1 MAKSHY
7 ELAVYAKRA
16 GELPGQSPFDFMA
29 SQCVGFMPAA
39 AINEDS
45 SDDSDGE
52 TGNLCPIN
60 KQLDAFVKI
69 NAFPVPL
76 PHLDEP
82 ALDPRLNNVVHAKK
96 RTKRSL
102 HDPEQADDEQC
113 LVCGNDLSTAGDA
126 DDESIEEKPKKSK
139 DKKDKKKKDD
149 KEKKE
154 RKEKKSKKKA

>member
-1 MAKSHY
+1 MAQSHY

-39 AINEDS
+39 AIKEDS

-52 TGNLCPIN
+52 TGNLCPIS

-69 NAFPVPL
+69 NAFPIPL

-82 ALDPRLNNVVHAKK
+82 ALDPRLNNVVRAKK

-102 HDPEQADDEQC
+102 HDPEQATLDD
-113 LVCGNDLSTAGDA
+113 SDA
-126 DDESIEEKPKKSK
+126 DEESIQEKPKKSK
-139 DKKDKKKKDD
+139 DKKDKKKRDD